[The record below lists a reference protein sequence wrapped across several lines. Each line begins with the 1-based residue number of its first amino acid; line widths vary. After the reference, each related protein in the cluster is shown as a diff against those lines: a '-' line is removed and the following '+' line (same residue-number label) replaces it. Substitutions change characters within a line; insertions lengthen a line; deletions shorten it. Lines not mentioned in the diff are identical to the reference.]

1 MFVLTI
7 CGSILII
14 AVLIVL
20 CTACI
25 RQKKDRDIDEER
37 TERTLLQELA
47 SPKNVAITQ
56 EGELI
61 SSDQLFM
68 TLATIK
74 AATGNFS
81 DTNKL
86 GQGGFGTVYKGVLPD
101 GNEIAVKRLSRK
113 SWQGLEEFKNE

>member
-1 MFVLTI
+1 LYLNETE
-7 CGSILII
+7 
-14 AVLIVL
+14 
-20 CTACI
+20 
-25 RQKKDRDIDEER
+25 EER
-37 TERTLLQELA
+37 SERTLLQELA

-86 GQGGFGTVYKGVLPD
+86 GQGGFGTVYKVTYMDYLYFNIFILTWLRPRL
-101 GNEIAVKRLSRK
+101 RLS
-113 SWQGLEEFKNE
+113 S